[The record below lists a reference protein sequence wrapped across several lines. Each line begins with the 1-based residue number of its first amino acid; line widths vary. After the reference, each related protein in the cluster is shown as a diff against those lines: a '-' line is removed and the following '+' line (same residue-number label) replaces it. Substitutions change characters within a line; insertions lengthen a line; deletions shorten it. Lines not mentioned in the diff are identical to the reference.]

1 MSIHFETAKQ
11 KLLELKEEYKTRI
24 HSIEDHIQN
33 PQDDLNEHWEDQA
46 ISYRQNDM
54 RRNLMVEA
62 RQSLIYVE
70 NALSRI
76 ENGTYGEC
84 EVCAEPI
91 EEQRLQA
98 LPYATLCMT
107 HAK

>member
-1 MSIHFETAKQ
+1 MSIDFKAAKES
-11 KLLELKEEYKTRI
+11 LLQLKEEYETRI
-24 HSIEDHIQN
+24 SKIEDHIQN

-62 RQSLIYVE
+62 RQSLVHVE
-70 NALSRI
+70 NALSHI

-84 EVCAEPI
+84 EVCGEQI
-91 EEQRLQA
+91 QQQRLEA
-98 LPYATLCMT
+98 IPYATLCMD
-107 HAK
+107 HAE

>member
-1 MSIHFETAKQ
+1 MSINLHTAKQ
-11 KLLELKEEYKTRI
+11 NLLKLKDEYESRI
-24 HSIEDHIQN
+24 DKIEDHIQN

-54 RRNLMVEA
+54 RKNLMSEA

-84 EVCAEPI
+84 EVCGESI
-91 EEQRLQA
+91 EEQRLEA
-98 LPYATLCMT
+98 LPYATLCME
-107 HAK
+107 HAE

>member
-1 MSIHFETAKQ
+1 MSIDINNAKQ
-11 KLLELKEEYKTRI
+11 NLLKLKEEYETRI
-24 HSIEDHIQN
+24 AKIEDHIQN

-54 RRNLMVEA
+54 RQSLRDEA
-62 RQSLIYVE
+62 RQNLVYVE

-84 EVCAEPI
+84 EVCGKQI

-98 LPYATLCMT
+98 LPYATLCMD

>member
-1 MSIHFETAKQ
+1 MSINLQTAKQ
-11 KLLELKEEYKTRI
+11 NLLKLQAEYEDRI
-24 HSIEDHIQN
+24 NKIEDHIQN

-54 RRNLMVEA
+54 RKNLMGEA

-84 EVCAEPI
+84 EVCGESI
-91 EEQRLQA
+91 EEKRLEA
-98 LPYATLCMT
+98 LPYATLCMD
-107 HAK
+107 HAE

>member
-1 MSIHFETAKQ
+1 MSIDTNTAKQ
-11 KLLELKEEYKTRI
+11 KLLELKDEYENRI
-24 HSIEDHIQN
+24 GKIEDHIQN

-54 RRNLMVEA
+54 RKNLMGEA

-84 EVCAEPI
+84 EVCGKQI
-91 EEQRLQA
+91 EEQRLEA
-98 LPYATLCMT
+98 LPYATLCME
-107 HAK
+107 HAE

>member
-1 MSIHFETAKQ
+1 MSIDLATAKQ
-11 KLLELKEEYKTRI
+11 TLLKLKDEYETRI
-24 HSIEDHIQN
+24 DKTEDHIQN

-54 RRNLMVEA
+54 RKNLMGEA
-62 RQSLIYVE
+62 RQSLSYVE

-84 EVCAEPI
+84 EVCGKLI
-91 EEQRLQA
+91 EEKRLEA
-98 LPYATLCMT
+98 LPYATLCME
-107 HAK
+107 HAE

>member
-1 MSIHFETAKQ
+1 MSIDLDTAKQ
-11 KLLELKEEYKTRI
+11 NLLKLKDEYESRI
-24 HSIEDHIQN
+24 DKIEDHIQN

-54 RRNLMVEA
+54 RKNLMGEA
-62 RQSLIYVE
+62 RESLVYVD

-84 EVCAEPI
+84 EVCGEQI
-91 EEQRLQA
+91 EEQRLEA
-98 LPYATLCMT
+98 LPYATLCME
-107 HAK
+107 HAE

>member
-1 MSIHFETAKQ
+1 MSIDINNAKQ
-11 KLLELKEEYKTRI
+11 NLLKLKEEYETRI
-24 HSIEDHIQN
+24 AKIEDHIQN

-54 RRNLMVEA
+54 RKSLMDEA
-62 RQSLIYVE
+62 RQNLVYVE

-84 EVCAEPI
+84 EVCGKQI

-98 LPYATLCMT
+98 LPYATLCMD

>member
-1 MSIHFETAKQ
+1 MSIDLQAAKQ
-11 KLLELKEEYKTRI
+11 NLLTLKEEYETRI
-24 HSIEDHIQN
+24 DRIEDHIQN

-54 RRNLMVEA
+54 RTNLMVEA

-76 ENGTYGEC
+76 ENGTYGKC
-84 EVCAEPI
+84 EVCGKQI

-98 LPYATLCMT
+98 LPYATLCME
-107 HAK
+107 HAE